1 MKNREIETRIALNT
15 DIEGVLNLQSRY
27 LFANMSEEARKQ
39 GFVTTPFTITQLKD
53 VIAANGLFIAV
64 HHGEIVGY
72 AFAGDWSYFNQWPIF
87 PLMVS
92 RFPMLNYK
100 DWRITTE
107 NSFQYGPVCL
117 DLAYRSR
124 GLLNQLFET
133 MRLAWV
139 KKYPLSITFINQV
152 NERSTQA
159 HTRKLGWEI
168 IDKFTFNGNNYLG
181 LAFEMKKSVL
191 IS

>member
-1 MKNREIETRIALNT
+1 MRNLEIETRIATNA

-27 LFANMSEEARKQ
+27 LFANMSEEARKN
-39 GFVTTPFTITQLKD
+39 GFVTTPFTISQLED
-53 VIAANGLFIAV
+53 VIAANGLFIAAD
-64 HHGEIVGY
+64 HDEIVGY
-72 AFAGDWSYFNQWPIF
+72 AFAGDWSYFSQWPIF
-87 PLMVS
+87 PFMVS
-92 RFPMLNYK
+92 RFPMLEYK
-100 DWRITTE
+100 VWEITAE
-107 NSFQYGPVCL
+107 NSFQYGPVCI

-133 MRLAWV
+133 MRLRWV

-168 IDKFTFNGNNYLG
+168 IDEFTFNGNEYFG
-181 LAFEMKKSVL
+181 LALEMEKSVL
-191 IS
+191 SG